1 MFLVCQFFKMLAC
14 HRSCQRGRRRNRR
27 AAEET
32 REANARGA
40 KGAVGRPGE
49 RRGRPDVRR
58 KRRVVRC
65 AARAEAETKTRA
77 LARAVEVDD
86 ASRSFSLKKN
96 PSWHN
101 ERRRA
106 APSTGVSSDRARAA
120 RGGSLEAGRGN
131 AEATTRLSE
140 EDDVGGTGRVAN
152 DGALV
157 RRRSGDVDGASS
169 EFCRYAHFAR
179 TVAVRAGAT
188 ARVPAQQIPSISFRN
203 PLHRPSSFSPSWRRW
218 PAPPWRRRCLP
229 APSWTPPRRRSWFSQ
244 TPRCRTSG
252 ACRRRRAWRAR
263 RARC

>member
-1 MFLVCQFFKMLAC
+1 MLAR

-27 AAEET
+27 AAGET
-32 REANARGA
+32 RETKARGA

-65 AARAEAETKTRA
+65 AARAEAKPKLARWRA
-77 LARAVEVDD
+77 LWKLTTLRGVTG
-86 ASRSFSLKKN
+86 KKE
-96 PSWHN
+96 S
-101 ERRRA
+101 ELAQREEA
-106 APSTGVSSDRARAA
+106 EAPLAGVSSDRARAA
-120 RGGSLEAGRGN
+120 RGGSLEAGCGN

-152 DGALV
+152 VV

-252 ACRRRRAWRAR
+252 ACPRRRAWRAR